1 MATNAVGKKRLVKK
15 VDPNGN
21 IYYDESV
28 SSVVYDPER
37 GVSVKQDIDE
47 LRARTQ
53 TAMEFIAANPKGL
66 DGKSAYELAV
76 DSGFEG
82 TLDEWL
88 TSIHG
93 EPGEDGL
100 SAYELAVLHEGFVG
114 TVNEW
119 LDSLKGDPGEKGDSE
134 YDLAVQ
140 NGYEG
145 TVEEW
150 LDERKGVRI
159 TEEQIQ
165 EIYDRYA
172 TAIESG
178 DIESDVLSTITE
190 ISNKVNTL
198 QVTIQDM
205 IVDLSMDNETGKLTA
220 TKYSGDTIVNQI
232 IIDIDDDD
240 INNAIAGFILEGTD
254 AELVQSESDTT
265 NEVYLD
271 TQSSF
276 LKDEEGGEN

>member
-1 MATNAVGKKRLVKK
+1 MATSVVGKKRLVKK

-28 SSVVYDPER
+28 SSVIYDPER

-47 LRARTQ
+47 LRARTKE
-53 TAMEFIAANPKGL
+53 AMEFIAANPKGL

-76 DSGFEG
+76 DSGYEG

-88 TSIHG
+88 NSLHG
-93 EPGEDGL
+93 IPGEDGL
-100 SAYELAVLHEGFVG
+100 SAYELAVLHDGFVG

-150 LDERKGVRI
+150 LDERKGTRI
-159 TEEQIQ
+159 TEEQIR

-172 TAIESG
+172 AACDVG
-178 DIESDVLSTITE
+178 DIGTDVLDTIAD

-198 QVTIQDM
+198 QVTIRDM

-232 IIDIDDDD
+232 IVDITDED
-240 INNAIAGFILEGTD
+240 INDTIASFILEGTD
-254 AELVQSESDTT
+254 AEVVQSESDTT

-276 LKDEEGGEN
+276 LKEEGDA